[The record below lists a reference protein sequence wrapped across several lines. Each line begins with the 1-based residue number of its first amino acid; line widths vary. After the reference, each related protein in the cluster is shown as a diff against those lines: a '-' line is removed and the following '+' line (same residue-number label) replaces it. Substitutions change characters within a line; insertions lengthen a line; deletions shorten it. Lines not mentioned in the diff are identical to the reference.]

1 MITRF
6 LKSAARF
13 AWFLPAVL
21 LWASFPPLGEKT
33 NVFFA
38 LAPLLWFARN
48 KSPRAS
54 FRLWFLNGFLFW
66 IGTLSWMPAIVK
78 NGGPWP
84 LVVLGWAGLA
94 AYCALYFG
102 AFGFFSAKIWEKV
115 GVSYFRR
122 LMVLLFAEPILFAAL
137 ELLRSRLFGGFA
149 WNHLGVAS
157 ANAGFV
163 APLAIGGVYLASA
176 IAVLVNGTVAS
187 IAERVLAPWIAARG
201 RRISVPGGEIALK
214 DPERE
219 FLAVPRWVRS
229 IETILPILL
238 AWGLYSAGS
247 FSHFFGL
254 IVQQKGFRPL
264 KVALV
269 QRNFPCAFST
279 DESDPKVEYTR
290 HLKMASLFS
299 PDLIVL
305 PESAFCEF
313 APFDHAAAGKVA
325 SWMLSLGNAKGLLAG
340 GSRTEKGGLFNSAA
354 LYRRDT
360 VSGALGGQYYDKV
373 HLVPFGEFIPG
384 DKLFP
389 LLQKLAPV
397 GSCTPGEL
405 KLLDFDGVKI
415 GVAICFEDTDSAQMR
430 ALARM
435 GADVLVFI
443 TNDSWF
449 SGSDETEQHAWQAVA
464 RAVET
469 GLPVIRVGNSGVTG
483 IIYPSGK
490 ASWLEA
496 RGGGIL
502 IDQAGCKLETVEVPQ
517 PTLPPYV
524 AYGDMPLTILSI
536 IVLVVSFGPGL
547 FRRKQRQGEMLRPM
561 H

>member
-1 MITRF
+1 MISSVF
-6 LKSAARF
+6 KKVARLF
-13 AWFLPAVL
+13 WLLPAVL
-21 LWASFPPLGEKT
+21 LWASFPPLAENT

-48 KSPRAS
+48 KSARES

-66 IGTLSWMPAIVK
+66 IGTLAWMPAIVK

-102 AFGFFSAKIWEKV
+102 AFGFLSAKIWQKA

-122 LMVLLFAEPILFAAL
+122 ILVLLFAEPLIFAAL

-157 ANAGFV
+157 VNAGFV
-163 APLAIGGVYLASA
+163 APLTIGGVYLATV
-176 IAVLVNGTVAS
+176 IAVLVNGTLAS
-187 IAERVLAPWIAARG
+187 IAERVLSPWFAQRG
-201 RRISVPGGEIALK
+201 RRISFSGGDLLIK
-214 DPERE
+214 DSERE
-219 FLAVPRWVRS
+219 FLFVPRWIRS

-238 AWGLYSAGS
+238 AWGIYSAGS
-247 FSHFFGL
+247 SFTFSRNNESEPSKVL
-254 IVQQKGFRPL
+254 R
-264 KVALV
+264 VALV
-269 QRNFPCAFST
+269 QRNFPCAFSA
-279 DESDPKVEYTR
+279 EKCDPEEEYSR
-290 HLKMASLFS
+290 HLRMASLLS

-313 APFDHAAAGKVA
+313 APFDSVAAGKVA

-340 GSRTEKGGLFNSAA
+340 GSRSEKGELFNSAA
-354 LYRRDT
+354 LYQRA
-360 VSGALGGQYYDKV
+360 GEQGKLAEQYYDKV

-384 DKLFP
+384 DKIFP
-389 LLQKLAPV
+389 VLQKLAPV
-397 GSCTPGEL
+397 GSCTPGVL
-405 KLLDFDGVKI
+405 KLLDFSGIKI
-415 GVAICFEDTDSAQMR
+415 GAAICFEDTDSAQMR

-435 GADVLVFI
+435 GADVLVFM

-483 IIYPSGK
+483 VVYPSGK

-502 IDQAGCKLETVEVPQ
+502 IDQAGCKLEMVEIFSSR
-517 PTLPPYV
+517 LPPYAV
-524 AYGDMPLTILSI
+524 YGDVPLFAFSLL
-536 IVLVVSFGPGL
+536 VLAISFVPGL
-547 FRRKQRQGEMLRPM
+547 FRRKR
-561 H
+561 